1 MYGHIIYGSLF
12 YMAYMVLYGIYG
24 SIYNIHRNVWFYIWF
39 YIWFCVWFYMGIP
52 YIYMVLYG
60 NKRTY
65 LVKCWYG
72 GELLRKHRVGY
83 VFLICLV
90 LEILCVYTGIKPYIL
105 WNTWTYICVEFIFT
119 GLEGTNLQGTHG
131 FWPSNRSF

>member
-1 MYGHIIYGSLF
+1 MVLCFIWHIWF
-12 YMAYMVLYGIYG
+12 YMAYMVLYITYIEMYGSIYG
-24 SIYNIHRNVWFYIWF
+24 SIYGSVYGSIWE
-39 YIWFCVWFYMGIP
+39 YHI

-105 WNTWTYICVEFIFT
+105 WNAWTYICVEFIFT